1 MASIRTWTQGNGIEI
16 DEVEFYELC
25 IIGGM
30 TPPEAIILVLRD
42 RYALSNSTAAKK
54 LSEVLKRDISPQAA
68 ANFYRKAR
76 AKAIA
81 RSRGGAE
88 A

>member
-25 IIGGM
+25 IGGM
-30 TPPEAIILVLRD
+30 TPPEAITLVLRD
-42 RYALSNSTAAKK
+42 RYALGNSAAAKK
-54 LSEVLKRDISPQAA
+54 LSEVLDRDISPQAA

-76 AKAIA
+76 AKAA
-81 RSRGGAE
+81 RSKGGAE

>member
-1 MASIRTWTQGNGIEI
+1 MASIRTWTPGNGIEI

-25 IIGGM
+25 IGGM
-30 TPPEAIILVLRD
+30 TPPEAITLVLRD
-42 RYALSNSTAAKK
+42 RYALTNSAAAKK

-76 AKAIA
+76 NKSIA

>member
-1 MASIRTWTQGNGIEI
+1 MDDADARDI
-16 DEVEFYELC
+16 YELC
-25 IIGGM
+25 IGGM
-30 TPPEAIILVLRD
+30 TPPEAITLVLRD
-42 RYALSNSTAAKK
+42 RYALGNSATARK

-76 AKAIA
+76 DKAA
-81 RSRGGAE
+81 LKSKGAAE